1 MNRALLPRSGVVL
14 ALVAA
19 LVAGGAGLYSWVAL
33 GLGALGF
40 ICFAAGALT
49 DGPALVTAGAAGLF
63 GCVVVGGVQDA
74 PTLLVLV
81 GTAAT
86 ILAWDSARTAL
97 TLDEQLGRTTS
108 AGTVTL
114 VHAGATALVG
124 ALAVG
129 TGYGIF
135 RVARGGEAAGAFL
148 FLLVAAVVLAS
159 ALAGR
164 D

>member
-1 MNRALLPRSGVVL
+1 MNRALLPRGGVVF

-19 LVAGGAGLYSWVAL
+19 LVASATGLYSWVAL

-40 ICFAAGALT
+40 VCFAAGSLT
-49 DGPALVTAGAAGLF
+49 DRGWLVTAGAAGLF
-63 GCVVVGGVQDA
+63 GCVIVAGTQDA
-74 PTLLVLV
+74 PPLVVLV

-86 ILAWDSARTAL
+86 VLAWDSTQTAL
-97 TLDEQLGRTTS
+97 ALDEQLGRTTS
-108 AGTVTL
+108 AGAIPL
-114 VHAGATALVG
+114 VHVGATALVG

-129 TGYGIF
+129 TGYGIYQ
-135 RVARGGEAAGAFL
+135 VTRGDEAAGAFL

-159 ALAGR
+159 ALGGE